1 MPADETESP
10 GLEARFAALAGD
22 LQRAAADLC
31 NGTLP
36 DLAGVAREALALD
49 AAFRA
54 EAACLGI
61 ETASL
66 PEVRRA
72 QVLGR
77 RAEAALATLG
87 RLEHRDGIDSP
98 QLAAVRKRRDELCRR
113 LAAAAPLDAADT
125 EPLVALAELLERA
138 AALTDEEAAEL
149 AETTARGLG
158 AAVAVA
164 ALRGAL
170 RLAAPPAEARSAVA
184 TPPAVAADPVPP
196 SPAREAANGEAPRD
210 DSLIREAST
219 RDAADREGPILE
231 SPAPG
236 PPIGESGTRDVPSQE
251 SQIGRAAIQEPPH
264 PVMPDEGAS
273 PAESRPQAPGALDA
287 SIGAS
292 GAGVAAA
299 SPRDGAPPPRFASP
313 PDFGAATDLVDR
325 QHVEPAS
332 DPAPAPHLAVASD
345 VAPAPHFAVASDVV
359 PAPHLAPASDLAAT
373 PDLAPAPPV
382 APAPDLALASG
393 VGRPPT
399 DGPGTPEAPAGRAA
413 TPATVAAP
421 TPSTPPARSPHDERL
436 RREFW
441 GLLRADRCG
450 LAYQVARVLEAP
462 PVPVAVVKAA
472 ALGLEVVGPGGAL
485 AAVLRETFAA
495 IALAERGA
503 PGEHDTFGVTEGDA
517 NRAPVSRDRVHDL
530 LLAAAALRPSLLAW
544 RTGAPAALR
553 SVALP
558 GALRRLADV
567 VLRAGEQLNSCV
579 PSRVTGVAAAREWE
593 ARREALA
600 EETRAFRAR
609 ASARAMRLAHTR
621 DMWRALTSPGGVVH
635 RLFPADAFEM
645 ADLPRLHA
653 ALDALDVEEA
663 IDAADRSVRIVH
675 QRPLVGLAR
684 AWMAEDVRE
693 AISLAEQWI
702 ALFDVRPSLGE
713 RVEQCLGDAHRGLEM
728 LLPEAIAELDAL
740 AAGADATVAAGR
752 VLRGALEGLPR
763 LLAPAGPLAGGAGW
777 AEEPSPQ
784 DLLGADLLLGDVAL
798 TDALEP
804 EGTAEEIRTALVA
817 MLDGQ
822 VDWAAAYR
830 RHVARGDTLAAGRI
844 LRRMER
850 VAPGEA
856 DALRETTRLELTER
870 RADVQRSLEQT
881 RSAVEQAATHG
892 WLREDER
899 ADMDARVVALALAG
913 DGPGRGS
920 QARAEVAAIQEAL
933 AARRIEETAIR
944 RTRLERS
951 RLPEPVRAHV
961 NARLA
966 HGDLLA
972 ADEDVA
978 RAEAGATLDDLTEP
992 GDVFAEFFPGRVGAL
1007 ERAVGADLLRPPTS
1021 PFGPPDAPREASEA
1035 GRPRGGEMMASFYEL
1050 KLRRELDAGHV
1061 RVILHALGFPP
1072 VRAEPSGHASLD
1084 VVGEPIRDRRRVPL
1098 DAFGSYANGR
1108 YRILGLWQW
1117 PSEEDLL
1124 ARLGETATQPATI
1137 ALFFGRLG
1145 VERRREL
1152 ARIARARRRTFVVI
1166 DEIALAFLATTRGP
1180 RLSILFRLALPFAH
1194 YEPYDTTPG
1203 LVSEEMFFG
1212 REREAVLIAQGSGP
1226 CFVHGA
1232 PQSGK
1237 TALLRHVERARH
1249 APLAGS
1255 IVRWIDLKAE
1265 RIGAADTAEDLWPRL
1280 ARELVDAGIL
1290 ARRLP
1295 LIRAGRVTESVKLWL
1310 DGSLSRRFHVLLDGA
1325 DLFLAQ
1331 DALEQFRVTL
1341 ALRDLIEETEGR
1353 FKVVF
1358 AGGVGV
1364 FRASRLARHPLAAF
1378 GPSIALGPLCE
1389 GADVRAAHALVEEPL
1404 GVLGYRFR
1412 SPGSPAR
1419 VLAHAGH
1426 DPALVQRFGGLLLRH
1441 LSAEAGPPYWIAP
1454 DHVEAVATSAEW
1466 REAVR
1471 QRLVSV
1477 LALDARYEVIAGALG
1492 LAVLERR
1499 IGLDAGAPVDWFRA
1513 QAGRWWPDGRP
1524 AIQDGELETLLEEMS
1539 GLGILRAR
1547 ARGQFAFRDPRIILA
1562 IGSAHDVEAALRRR
1576 RESAGPSALVAS

>member
-10 GLEARFAALAGD
+10 SLEARFAALAGD
-22 LQRAAADLC
+22 LQRAAADLR

-36 DLAGVAREALALD
+36 DLAGVAREALSLD
-49 AAFRA
+49 ESFRA
-54 EAACLGI
+54 ESASLGI
-61 ETASL
+61 ETAALSA
-66 PEVRRA
+66 VRRA
-72 QVLGR
+72 RLLAR
-77 RAEAALATLG
+77 RAEAALATLA
-87 RLEHRDGIDSP
+87 RLEHRDGIGSP
-98 QLAAVRKRRDELCRR
+98 QLAAVRQRRDELCRR
-113 LAAAAPLDAADT
+113 LGAPAPLDAADT

-138 AALTDEEAAEL
+138 AALTDEEAAQL
-149 AETTARGLG
+149 AETIARGLG

-210 DSLIREAST
+210 DSLMREAST
-219 RDAADREGPILE
+219 RDAAAREAPVRE

-236 PPIGESGTRDVPSQE
+236 HPIGESGPRDVPSPE
-251 SQIGRAAIQEPPH
+251 SQVGRAAIQEPPQT
-264 PVMPDEGAS
+264 VMPDEGTS
-273 PAESRPQAPGALDA
+273 IAESRPQVPVALEASTGAR
-287 SIGAS
+287 
-292 GAGVAAA
+292 GAGVGAA
-299 SPRDGAPPPRFASP
+299 SPPE
-313 PDFGAATDLVDR
+313 FGAASDLVER
-325 QHVEPAS
+325 QHFGPAS

-345 VAPAPHFAVASDVV
+345 VAHAAPPAP
-359 PAPHLAPASDLAAT
+359 PSDLAAV
-373 PDLAPAPPV
+373 PHL
-382 APAPDLALASG
+382 APAPDLALAPD

-399 DGPGTPEAPAGRAA
+399 DDPRTPEAPAGRAA
-413 TPATVAAP
+413 APATVTAP
-421 TPSTPPARSPHDERL
+421 TPSTIPAWSPHDERL

-441 GLLRADRCG
+441 HLLRADRCG

-472 ALGLEVVGPGGAL
+472 ALGLALVAPGGAL
-485 AAVLRETFAA
+485 ATVLRETFAA

-503 PGEHDTFGVTEGDA
+503 PGEHDALGATDGGA
-517 NRAPVSRDRVHDL
+517 NGAPVSRDRAHDL

-567 VLRAGEQLNSCV
+567 VLRAGERLNGCV

-645 ADLPRLHA
+645 ADLPRLHV
-653 ALDALDVEEA
+653 ALDALDIEEA

-675 QRPLVGLAR
+675 QRPLGGLAR
-684 AWMAEDVRE
+684 AWMAEDLRE

-713 RVEQCLGDAHRGLEM
+713 QVEQCLGDAHRGLEV

-740 AAGADATVAAGR
+740 AAGADAAGAAGR

-763 LLAPAGPLAGGAGW
+763 LLAPAGPLAGGAGS
-777 AEEPSPQ
+777 AEELSPQ
-784 DLLGADLLLGDVAL
+784 DLLGTDLLLGDVPL

-817 MLDGQ
+817 LLDGP

-856 DALRETTRLELTER
+856 DALREITRLEVTER

-881 RSAVEQAATHG
+881 RSAVEQAAAHG

-899 ADMDARVVALALAG
+899 ADMDARLVALALAG

-961 NARLA
+961 DARLA

-978 RAEAGATLDDLTEP
+978 RAEAGATLDDLTEL

-1035 GRPRGGEMMASFYEL
+1035 GRPRGGEMVASFYEL

-1072 VRAEPSGHASLD
+1072 VRAEPSSPSSLD

-1124 ARLGETATQPATI
+1124 ARLGDTATQPATI

-1166 DEIALAFLATTRGP
+1166 DEIALAFLATARGP
-1180 RLSILFRLALPFAH
+1180 RLPILFRLALPFAH

-1280 ARELVDAGIL
+1280 ARELVDTGIL

-1295 LIRAGRVTESVKLWL
+1295 LIRAGRVAESIKLWL

-1331 DALEQFRVTL
+1331 DAQEQFRVTL

-1364 FRASRLARHPLAAF
+1364 FRASHLARHPLAAF

-1441 LSAEAGPPYWIAP
+1441 LSASPEAGPPYWIAP
-1454 DHVEAVATSAEW
+1454 DQVETVATSAEW

-1471 QRLVSV
+1471 QRLASV

-1499 IGLDAGAPVDWFRA
+1499 IGLDVGAPVDWFRA
-1513 QAGRWWPDGRP
+1513 HAGRWWPDGLP

>member
-1 MPADETESP
+1 M
-10 GLEARFAALAGD
+10 G
-22 LQRAAADLC
+22 
-31 NGTLP
+31 
-36 DLAGVAREALALD
+36 
-49 AAFRA
+49 
-54 EAACLGI
+54 
-61 ETASL
+61 
-66 PEVRRA
+66 
-72 QVLGR
+72 
-77 RAEAALATLG
+77 
-87 RLEHRDGIDSP
+87 
-98 QLAAVRKRRDELCRR
+98 
-113 LAAAAPLDAADT
+113 
-125 EPLVALAELLERA
+125 
-138 AALTDEEAAEL
+138 
-149 AETTARGLG
+149 
-158 AAVAVA
+158 
-164 ALRGAL
+164 
-170 RLAAPPAEARSAVA
+170 
-184 TPPAVAADPVPP
+184 
-196 SPAREAANGEAPRD
+196 
-210 DSLIREAST
+210 
-219 RDAADREGPILE
+219 
-231 SPAPG
+231 
-236 PPIGESGTRDVPSQE
+236 
-251 SQIGRAAIQEPPH
+251 
-264 PVMPDEGAS
+264 
-273 PAESRPQAPGALDA
+273 
-287 SIGAS
+287 
-292 GAGVAAA
+292 
-299 SPRDGAPPPRFASP
+299 
-313 PDFGAATDLVDR
+313 
-325 QHVEPAS
+325 
-332 DPAPAPHLAVASD
+332 
-345 VAPAPHFAVASDVV
+345 
-359 PAPHLAPASDLAAT
+359 
-373 PDLAPAPPV
+373 
-382 APAPDLALASG
+382 
-393 VGRPPT
+393 
-399 DGPGTPEAPAGRAA
+399 
-413 TPATVAAP
+413 
-421 TPSTPPARSPHDERL
+421 TPSTPTRSPHDERL

-441 GLLRADRCG
+441 RLLRAGRCG
-450 LAYQVARVLEAP
+450 LAYQIARVLEAP

-472 ALGLEVVGPGGAL
+472 ALGPELMASSGAL

-495 IALAERGA
+495 IALAERRAPAERGAAAEHGA
-503 PGEHDTFGVTEGDA
+503 PGVTDGDA
-517 NRAPVSRDRVHDL
+517 NGAPVSRDLAHDL
-530 LLAAAALRPSLLAW
+530 LLAAAALGPSLLAW

-567 VLRAGEQLNSCV
+567 VLRTGERLNGCV
-579 PSRVTGVAAAREWE
+579 PSHVTGAVATPEWE
-593 ARREALA
+593 ARREALG
-600 EETRAFRAR
+600 EETRAFRSR
-609 ASARAMRLAHTR
+609 AAARAMRLAHTR

-635 RLFPADAFEM
+635 RLFPADTIEM

-653 ALDALDVEEA
+653 ALDALDVEEV

-684 AWMAEDVRE
+684 AWMAEDLRE
-693 AISLAEQWI
+693 AVSLAEQWI
-702 ALFDVRPSLGE
+702 ALFDVRPALGE
-713 RVEQCLGDAHRGLEM
+713 HVEQCLGDAHRGLEV
-728 LLPEAIAELDAL
+728 LLPAAIAELDAL
-740 AAGADATVAAGR
+740 VAGADPAAGAVPAVGTDPAVEVDPAADPAVAASR

-763 LLAPAGPLAGGAGW
+763 LLAPAGPLAGGADP

-784 DLLGADLLLGDVAL
+784 DLLGADLLLGAVPL

-804 EGTAEEIRTALVA
+804 DGTAEEIRAALVA
-817 MLDGQ
+817 MLDER
-822 VDWAAAYR
+822 VDWPAAYR

-844 LRRMER
+844 LRRLER
-850 VAPGEA
+850 AAPGEA
-856 DALRETTRLELTER
+856 DALREATRLDLAER
-870 RADVQRSLEQT
+870 RADVQRALEQT
-881 RSAVEQAATHG
+881 RSAVEQAAAHG

-899 ADMDARVVALALAG
+899 ADLDARVVALGLAG
-913 DGPGRGS
+913 DGPGR
-920 QARAEVAAIQEAL
+920 AAETHAEVAAIQDAL
-933 AARRIEETAIR
+933 AAHRTEETAIR

-951 RLPEPVRAHV
+951 RLPEPVREHV

-978 RAEAGATLDDLTEP
+978 RAEAGATLDDLTEA

-1007 ERAVGADLLRPPTS
+1007 ERAVGADLSRPPAS
-1021 PFGPPDAPREASEA
+1021 PFGPPDAPRAASEA
-1035 GRPRGGEMMASFYEL
+1035 ARPRPGGEMLASFYEL

-1072 VRAEPSGHASLD
+1072 VRAEPTGPASLD

-1117 PSEEDLL
+1117 PSEEELL
-1124 ARLGETATQPATI
+1124 ARLGDSATQPATI

-1152 ARIARARRRTFVVI
+1152 ARIARARRRTFAVV
-1166 DEIALAFLATTRGP
+1166 DEIALAFLATARGP
-1180 RLSILFRLALPFAH
+1180 RLPILFRLALPFAH

-1203 LVSEEMFFG
+1203 MVSEEMFFG

-1249 APLAGS
+1249 APLAGA
-1255 IVRWIDLKAE
+1255 IVRWMDLKAE
-1265 RIGAADTAEDLWPRL
+1265 RIGAADSAEDLWPRL

-1290 ARRLP
+1290 VRRLP
-1295 LIRAGRVTESVKLWL
+1295 LIRPGRVTESIKLWL

-1325 DLFLAQ
+1325 DQFLAQ
-1331 DALEQFRVTL
+1331 DAQEQFRVTL

-1364 FRASRLARHPLAAF
+1364 LRASRLARHPLAAF

-1389 GADVRAAHALVEEPL
+1389 GADARAAHALVEEPL

-1419 VLAHAGH
+1419 VLAHASH

-1441 LSAEAGPPYWIAP
+1441 LSASPEAGPPYWIAP
-1454 DHVEAVATSAEW
+1454 DQVEAVATSAEW

-1471 QRLVSV
+1471 HRLASV
-1477 LALDARYEVIAGALG
+1477 LALDARYEMIAGALG

-1513 QAGRWWPDGRP
+1513 QAGRWWPDGLP
-1524 AIQDGELETLLEEMS
+1524 AIQDGELETLLEEMA

-1562 IGSAHDVEAALRRR
+1562 IGSAQDVEAALRRR
-1576 RESAGPSALVAS
+1576 RESAGPPALVAS